1 MKKWKNF
8 ITINKIKRISRN
20 KMKDN
25 WWIKKFKSF
34 NNKINLIIMLKIKY
48 LKATCKSMKI
58 KYKINTNKCRKINKI
73 IFKKIYSIIFI
84 LMFLLTNKD
93 KDMIGLFF

>member
-1 MKKWKNF
+1 M
-8 ITINKIKRISRN
+8 S
-20 KMKDN
+20 
-25 WWIKKFKSF
+25 FK
-34 NNKINLIIMLKIKY
+34 NKINLIIMLKTRY
-48 LKATCKSMKI
+48 LKATCKNMKI